1 MIQFIINFLNALQGL
16 RKTVVMGILIVLAV
30 VFRVKGLISGDNMVQ
45 LLQGTT
51 IAFFT
56 ANGLEHMTST
66 VKEYIGAN
74 GKKIDENVISVSDR
88 DSATHVD
95 KDT

>member
-1 MIQFIINFLNALQGL
+1 MDGEIMIQFIINFLNALQGL

-30 VFRVKGLISGDNMVQ
+30 VFRIKGLISGDNMVQ

-74 GKKIDENVISVSDR
+74 GKKISDR
-88 DSATHVD
+88 DTATRVD